1 MFLHALLFF
10 LFGTLVATLPVPG
23 LTYGQG
29 ALEDPSTIGLPQMIL
44 PHHAPIHCNIPDN
57 AVGFWQRDP
66 DETKVSSCLL

>member
-23 LTYGQG
+23 LPYYKQG
-29 ALEDPSTIGLPQMIL
+29 EDSSTIGLPQIMIF
-44 PHHAPIHCNIPDN
+44 PHTPIHCDISDD

-66 DETKVSSCLL
+66 DETKGSSCLL